1 MSDIHG
7 CYSQYKDL
15 LKQAAFCDEDT
26 LFVLGDV
33 LDKGDE
39 PIRLL
44 QDMSMRPNVIP
55 ILGNHEYMAVTVL
68 QDMMQEITEETCTTL
83 LSPDFMSSYGY
94 WINDGGDTTLKQFL
108 KLKQDER
115 EALLEYLEEFSL
127 YEEISVGGR
136 DYVLVHAG
144 IEPYVEG
151 KPIEEYT
158 LHELIFKSPEGRESY
173 FKDKTVIYGHTP
185 TFARGEEYDSKVFF
199 GEGKINI
206 DCGAVYG
213 KPLALYCL
221 DNGKCYYSPS
231 CFPQIKSSNYK

>member
-7 CYSQYKDL
+7 CYSQYIDL
-15 LKQAAFCDEDT
+15 LEQVSFSDEDT

-33 LDKGDE
+33 LDKGPE

-55 ILGNHEYMAVTVL
+55 ILGNHEYMAATVL
-68 QDMMQEITEETCTTL
+68 QDMMQEITEETCITL

-94 WINDGGDTTLKQFL
+94 WIFDGGDTTLKQFL

-115 EALLEYLEEFSL
+115 EALMEYLQEFSL
-127 YEEISVGGR
+127 YEEVSVGGK

-144 IEPYVEG
+144 IEPFIEG
-151 KPIEEYT
+151 KPLEEYA
-158 LHELIFKSPEGRESY
+158 LHELIFKSPEAGVHY
-173 FKDKTVIYGHTP
+173 FKDKTVIYGHIP
-185 TFARGEEYDSKVFF
+185 TFTMGEEHDSRVFF
-199 GEGKINI
+199 GEGRINI

-213 KPLALYCL
+213 RPLAMYCL
-221 DNGKCYYSPS
+221 DDGKCYYSPYNE
-231 CFPQIKSSNYK
+231 K

>member
-7 CYSQYKDL
+7 CYSQYIDL
-15 LKQAAFCDEDT
+15 LEQAAFSDEDT

-33 LDKGDE
+33 LDKGPE

-55 ILGNHEYMAVTVL
+55 ILGNHEYMAATVL
-68 QDMMQEITEETCTTL
+68 QDLMQEITEETYITL

-94 WINDGGDTTLKQFL
+94 WIYDGGGTTLKQFL
-108 KLKQDER
+108 KLKQNER
-115 EALLEYLEEFSL
+115 EALMEYLQEFSI
-127 YEEISVGGR
+127 YEEVSVGGK

-151 KPIEEYT
+151 KLLEEYT
-158 LHELIFKSPEGRESY
+158 LHELIFKSPEAGATY

-185 TFARGEEYDSKVFF
+185 TFTMGEEHDSKIYF

-206 DCGAVYG
+206 DCGAAYG
-213 KPLALYCL
+213 RALAMYCL
-221 DNGKCYYSPS
+221 DNGKCYYSLS
-231 CFPQIKSSNYK
+231 GSK